1 MEELFRVGMREITKR
16 FEGVKALNA
25 VNLQV
30 RPGEIHALMG
40 ENGAGKSTLMRVLSG
55 AIQKDSGRLF
65 LDGKEVSFANPKQA
79 IEHGISVIYQEFAL
93 VYDLTVA
100 ENIFIDSLSQRRGI
114 IDWKTLK
121 KRAKERLDQLG
132 FSNINVNHTVRDL
145 SVAYQQIVEICKAV
159 TRNCSVLVLDEP
171 TAVLASYEVEQLFR
185 LLRDFKKQGISI
197 IYISHRIEE
206 AMELCD
212 RVTVLKDG
220 ANVNT
225 MNISAINKHQLVNM
239 MIGRELQNFFPAREP
254 KIRDVKMRVENISR
268 GKEVKNVSFEVR
280 RGEVLG
286 IGGLVGAG
294 RTELIRA
301 IFAADKRDSGDIYID
316 GIKASINSPKD
327 AVRHGIGLL
336 PEDRKTQGVLL
347 NLPIKYNITLPSLK
361 KFCNFLNT
369 INFRKELAFS
379 REMAANLRI
388 KLNSLEDIVSSLSG
402 GNQQKVALSKLLA
415 SDCEV
420 LLMDEPTR
428 GVDVG
433 AKMEIYR
440 IINSLVERGF
450 AIVVVSSEMTEIIG
464 MCDRAL
470 IMKGGEIAG
479 ELSREQLT
487 EQNMIHY
494 SMGVGRS

>member
-1 MEELFRVGMREITKR
+1 MEELFRVEMRQITKR
-16 FEGVKALNA
+16 WDGVKALNA

-40 ENGAGKSTLMRVLSG
+40 ENGAGKSTLVRILSG
-55 AIQKDSGRLF
+55 AIQKDSGHIF
-65 LDGKEVSFANPKQA
+65 LDGKEIHFANPKQA

-100 ENIFIDSLSQRRGI
+100 ENIFIDKLSEKYGI
-114 IDWKTLK
+114 INWKNLRRK
-121 KRAKERLDQLG
+121 AKERLDQLG
-132 FSNINVNHTVRDL
+132 FSNININYTVKDL

-185 LLRDFKKQGISI
+185 LLKEFKNQGISI

-206 AMELCD
+206 VMQLCD

-225 MNISAINKHQLVNM
+225 MDISAIDKHQLVNM
-239 MIGRELQNFFPAREP
+239 MIGRELQNFFPTRES
-254 KIRDVKMRVENISR
+254 KIGDIKMRVENISR
-268 GKEVKNVSFEVR
+268 GKAVKNISFEVR
-280 RGEVLG
+280 KGEVLG

-301 IFAADKRDSGDIYID
+301 IYAADKRDSGDVYID
-316 GIKASINSPKD
+316 GIKMQIDSPKK
-327 AVRHGIGLL
+327 AVKHGIGLL

-347 NLPIKYNITLPSLK
+347 NLPIKYNITLASLM
-361 KFCNFLNT
+361 KFCGVFNR
-369 INFRKELAFS
+369 INFKKELSFS
-379 REMAANLRI
+379 QEMVDNLKI
-388 KLNSLEDIVSSLSG
+388 KLNSLEDHASSLSG

-415 SDCEV
+415 SNCDV

-433 AKMEIYR
+433 AKIEIYK
-440 IINSLVERGF
+440 IINSLVDRGI
-450 AIVVVSSEMTEIIG
+450 AVVVVSSEMTEIIG
-464 MCDRAL
+464 MCDRT
-470 IMKGGEIAG
+470 IIIKGGEIAG
-479 ELSREQLT
+479 ELSKDQMT
-487 EQNMIHY
+487 EENMIQY
-494 SMGVGRS
+494 SMGVTRS